1 MRTRT
6 TNPNYHAANC
16 YSQKNIHS
24 DEFTYF
30 IDFYDAMYA
39 SYKELADKIGANN
52 TSLERLDNDKPY
64 TKENCI
70 WIHKQNQPKH
80 TSKIT
85 KFEVTFPDGH
95 IEIHQNVREFAK
107 QHNLNESTIRDCL
120 SPHRSTKQHKNFKFK
135 RL

>member
-1 MRTRT
+1 MWKNQRNVIIYNSSQIRNHTQILWKNIKTKDPIFYQRWTAMRTRT

-30 IDFYDAMYA
+30 IDFYDAMYV

-70 WIHKQNQPKH
+70 
-80 TSKIT
+80 
-85 KFEVTFPDGH
+85 
-95 IEIHQNVREFAK
+95 
-107 QHNLNESTIRDCL
+107 
-120 SPHRSTKQHKNFKFK
+120 
-135 RL
+135 